1 MSKNIKVKPGK
12 TQSKAGMA
20 AGVVFCLIGVFVVIP
35 MFGMFGIIWTVF
47 ALIITI
53 INGINAFSD
62 KGVPSHEIVIEDEE
76 DLDRRI
82 CEAKT
87 EDLKTEIEER
97 LQAAKSLY
105 ESGMITEEE
114 YEQKRR
120 EILGRL

>member
-87 EDLKTEIEER
+87 EDLKTEIGER

>member
-1 MSKNIKVKPGK
+1 MSKNIRVKPGK
-12 TQSKAGMA
+12 TQSKARMA
-20 AGVVFCLIGVFVVIP
+20 AGVLFCLIGVFVVIP
-35 MFGMFGIIWTVF
+35 TFGMFGIIWTVF

-62 KGVPSHEIVIEDEE
+62 RGVPSHEIIIEDGEDPGISEE
-76 DLDRRI
+76 
-82 CEAKT
+82 KT
-87 EDLKTEIEER
+87 ENLKTDIEER

-105 ESGMITEEE
+105 ESGTITEEE

>member
-1 MSKNIKVKPGK
+1 MSKNIRVKPGK

-20 AGVVFCLIGVFVVIP
+20 AGVLFCLIGVFVVIP
-35 MFGMFGIIWTVF
+35 TFGMFGIIWTVF

-62 KGVPSHEIVIEDEE
+62 RGVPSHEIIIEDGEDPGISEE
-76 DLDRRI
+76 
-82 CEAKT
+82 KT
-87 EDLKTEIEER
+87 VNLKTDIEER

-105 ESGMITEEE
+105 ESGTITEEE

>member
-35 MFGMFGIIWTVF
+35 VFGMFGVVWTVF

-62 KGVPSHEIVIEDEE
+62 KGVPSHEIIIEDGEDPGIYEE
-76 DLDRRI
+76 
-82 CEAKT
+82 KT
-87 EDLKTEIEER
+87 ENLKTEIEER
-97 LQAAKSLY
+97 LNAAKSLY
-105 ESGMITEEE
+105 ESGTITEEE

>member
-1 MSKNIKVKPGK
+1 MSKNIRVKPGK

-20 AGVVFCLIGVFVVIP
+20 AGVLFCLIGVFVVIP
-35 MFGMFGIIWTVF
+35 TFGMFGIIWTVF

-62 KGVPSHEIVIEDEE
+62 RGVPSHEIIIEDGEDPGISEE
-76 DLDRRI
+76 
-82 CEAKT
+82 KT
-87 EDLKTEIEER
+87 ENLKTDIEER

-105 ESGMITEEE
+105 ESGTITEEE